1 MELPKPKSRRTVA
14 VLQPSYLP
22 WLGALEQ
29 IARADVFVFYDDVQF
44 DKNGWRNRN
53 RIRTHGDPGWSWLTV
68 PVKLPHAFPP
78 LGEVEI
84 DARVPWGRKHRRTLE
99 MAYASAPHRAELERF
114 VPLFESTTTSL
125 LELAMQSTR
134 MLAEVL
140 GLTRSIMRSSQL
152 GIAGERSARLL
163 EICKSLG
170 ATDYYSG
177 KAAEDYLD
185 VALFEREGIR
195 VAFQDFVHPV
205 YEQCHKPFIS
215 HLSAIDALLC
225 AGSKRTREMI
235 EELVAAA

>member
-1 MELPKPKSRRTVA
+1 VSTSQTERRRTVA

-29 IARADVFVFYDDVQF
+29 IARADVFVFYDDVQY

-78 LGEVEI
+78 LGEVSI
-84 DARVPWGRKHRRTLE
+84 DERAPWGRKHRRAIEL
-99 MAYASAPHRAELERF
+99 AYASAPHRAELERF
-114 VPLFESTTTSL
+114 FPLFDSASKSLVEIAIESTRL
-125 LELAMQSTR
+125 LAS
-134 MLAEVL
+134 AL
-140 GLTRSIMRSSQL
+140 GLSPEILRSSQL
-152 GIAGERSARLL
+152 GIEGDRNLRLL
-163 EICKSLG
+163 EVCKSLG

-195 VAFQDFVHPV
+195 VAFQEFTHPT
-205 YEQCHKPFIS
+205 YAQCHDPFIS

-225 AGSKRTREMI
+225 VGPAATRAM
-235 EELVAAA
+235 LGATVAA